1 MDIVTDYKVV
11 EANSLEVLVRSVN
24 QLIAQGWT
32 PQGGICE
39 TGTEDFLFF
48 QAMVYKIES

>member
-1 MDIVTDYKVV
+1 MDYKVV
-11 EANSLEVLVRSVN
+11 EASTLEALVRSVN
-24 QLIAQGWT
+24 KLIAEGWI

-39 TGTEDFLFF
+39 AGTDNFLFF